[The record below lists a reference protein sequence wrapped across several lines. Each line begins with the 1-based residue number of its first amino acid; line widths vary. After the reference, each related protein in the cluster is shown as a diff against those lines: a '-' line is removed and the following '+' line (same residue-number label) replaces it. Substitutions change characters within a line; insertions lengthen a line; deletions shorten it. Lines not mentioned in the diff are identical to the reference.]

1 MCEEDDV
8 AEARTRRTA
17 ARRVQNLLRDLLGI
31 DLPVGVTAWDG
42 STAGPPGEPRV
53 LLRRRR
59 ALRHLLWKPGEL
71 GAARAFVSGDLDV
84 RGDLTEALRRCWAV
98 VREDQLS
105 ASQVDARGWLRL
117 ALGALRLGAVG
128 PRPEPPAGEARLSG
142 ALHSRCRDRSAVA
155 HHYDTGNDF
164 YELLLDPRM
173 TYSCGYYTAEDRT
186 LARAQEDK
194 LDRICRKL
202 GLTEGA
208 RLLDVGCGWGSLIL
222 YAAQRYGARAT
233 GVTLSQRQA
242 EHIQHRIGQLGLRDR
257 VEVRPQDYREV
268 GAPPFDAVASVEMG
282 EHVGADNYPVYAA
295 TLHRLLRPG
304 GRLLVQQMSRAG
316 TAPGGGA
323 FIESY
328 IAPDMTMA
336 PVGRTLGL
344 LEDAGLEIRDVE
356 AMREHYVPTV
366 RAWATTLERRWDDA
380 VAMLGQEQARV
391 WRIYLAGGALAF
403 EQNRMGVNQALAVR
417 ANEDGT
423 SGLPL
428 TSREELLRTTST
440 EEV

>member
-1 MCEEDDV
+1 MHT
-8 AEARTRRTA
+8 ARRTPA
-17 ARRVQNLLRDLLGI
+17 QRVQELVRDLLGI

-71 GAARAFVSGDLDV
+71 GAARAFVAGDLDV
-84 RGDLTEALRRCWAV
+84 LGDLTEALRRCWAV
-98 VREDQLS
+98 ARQNRLA
-105 ASQVDARGWLRL
+105 ASRPGPRAWLRL
-117 ALGALRLGAVG
+117 AGGALRLGAVG
-128 PRPEPPAGEARLSG
+128 TRPEPPAGEARLSG
-142 ALHSRCRDRSAVA
+142 ALHSRRRDRSAVA

-164 YELLLDPRM
+164 YALLLDPRM
-173 TYSCGYYTAEDRT
+173 TYSCGYYTAEDRS
-186 LARAQEDK
+186 LAGAQEDK

-202 GLTEGA
+202 GLTEGS
-208 RLLDVGCGWGSLIL
+208 RLLDVGCGWGSLVL
-222 YAAQRYGARAT
+222 YAAQRYGVRAT

-242 EHIQHRIGQLGLRDR
+242 EHVRHRIGQLGLRDR
-257 VEVRPQDYREV
+257 VEVRLQDYREV
-268 GAPPFDAVASVEMG
+268 DARAFDAVASVEMG

-295 TLHRLLRPG
+295 TLQRLLRPG

-328 IAPDMTMA
+328 IAPDMNMV

-366 RAWATTLERRWDDA
+366 RAWAETLDQRWDDV
-380 VAMLGQEQARV
+380 VALVGSEQARV
-391 WRIYLAGGALAF
+391 WRVYLAGGALAF
-403 EQNRMGVNQALAVR
+403 EQNRMGVNQVLAVR
-417 ANEDGT
+417 PDEDGS

-428 TSREELLRTTST
+428 TSRERLLHTAAPR
-440 EEV
+440 EV

>member
-1 MCEEDDV
+1 MHT
-8 AEARTRRTA
+8 ARRTPA
-17 ARRVQNLLRDLLGI
+17 QRVQELVRDLLGI

-42 STAGPPGEPRV
+42 STAGPAGEPRV

-59 ALRHLLWKPGEL
+59 ALRHLLGKPGEL
-71 GAARAFVSGDLDV
+71 GAARAFISGDLDV
-84 RGDLTEALRRCWAV
+84 LGDLTEALRRCWAV
-98 VREDQLS
+98 ARQNRLA
-105 ASQVDARGWLRL
+105 ASQLGSREWLRL
-117 ALGALRLGAVG
+117 AGGALRLGAVG

-142 ALHSRCRDRSAVA
+142 ALHSRRRDRSAVA

-164 YELLLDPRM
+164 YALLLDPRM
-173 TYSCGYYTAEDRT
+173 TYSCGYYTAEDRP

-202 GLTEGA
+202 GLTEDA
-208 RLLDVGCGWGSLIL
+208 RLLDVGCGWGSLVL
-222 YAAQRYGARAT
+222 YAAQRYGVRAT

-242 EHIQHRIGQLGLRDR
+242 EHVRHRIDQLGLRDR
-257 VEVRPQDYREV
+257 VEVRLQDYREV
-268 GAPPFDAVASVEMG
+268 DARAFDAVASVEMG

-295 TLHRLLRPG
+295 TLQRLLRPG

-328 IAPDMTMA
+328 IAPDMNMV

-366 RAWATTLERRWDDA
+366 RAWAETLDQRWDDA
-380 VAMLGQEQARV
+380 VALVGPEQARV
-391 WRIYLAGGALAF
+391 WRVYLAGGALAF
-403 EQNRMGVNQALAVR
+403 EQNRMGVNQILAVR
-417 ANEDGT
+417 PGEDGT

-428 TSREELLRTTST
+428 TSRERLLRTAAR
-440 EEV
+440 EEA

>member
-1 MCEEDDV
+1 MNT
-8 AEARTRRTA
+8 ARRTPA
-17 ARRVQNLLRDLLGI
+17 QRVQELVRDLLGI

-42 STAGPPGEPRV
+42 STAGPSGEPRV

-84 RGDLTEALRRCWAV
+84 LGDLTEALRRCWAV
-98 VREDQLS
+98 ARQNRLAVAQLGS
-105 ASQVDARGWLRL
+105 RDWLRL
-117 ALGALRLGAVG
+117 AGGALRLGAVG

-142 ALHSRCRDRSAVA
+142 ALHSRRRDRSAVA

-164 YELLLDPRM
+164 YALLLDPRM
-173 TYSCGYYTAEDRT
+173 TYSCGYYAAEDRS
-186 LARAQEDK
+186 LAGAQEDK

-202 GLTEGA
+202 GLTEDA
-208 RLLDVGCGWGSLIL
+208 RLLDVGCGWGSLVL
-222 YAAQRYGARAT
+222 YAAQRYGVRAT
-233 GVTLSQRQA
+233 GVTLSQRQV
-242 EHIQHRIGQLGLRDR
+242 EHVRHRIGQLGLRDR
-257 VEVRPQDYREV
+257 VEVRLQDYREV
-268 GAPPFDAVASVEMG
+268 DARAFDAVASVEMG
-282 EHVGADNYPVYAA
+282 EHVGADNYAVYAA
-295 TLHRLLRPG
+295 TLQRLLRPG

-328 IAPDMTMA
+328 IAPDMNMV

-344 LEDAGLEIRDVE
+344 LEGAGLEIRDVE

-366 RAWATTLERRWDDA
+366 RAWAETLDQRWDDA
-380 VAMLGQEQARV
+380 VALVGLEQARV
-391 WRIYLAGGALAF
+391 WRVYLAGGALAF
-403 EQNRMGVNQALAVR
+403 EQNRMGVDQILAVR
-417 ANEDGT
+417 PEDDGT

-428 TSREELLRTTST
+428 TSRERLLRTAAP